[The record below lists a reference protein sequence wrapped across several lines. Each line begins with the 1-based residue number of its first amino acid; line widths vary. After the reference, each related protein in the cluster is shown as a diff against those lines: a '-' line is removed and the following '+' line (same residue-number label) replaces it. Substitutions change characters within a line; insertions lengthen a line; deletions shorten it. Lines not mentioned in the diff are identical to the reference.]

1 MPGAATFSVPGAGKT
16 TEALAFF
23 FLNATDAD
31 RLLVVAPK
39 NAFSAWDEQLDACM
53 GDNYGEFV
61 RLRGGEAAIQ
71 TALQADP
78 RFMLITYDQLPRV
91 KNVII

>member
-1 MPGAATFSVPGAGKT
+1 MSIDIISKIQTGTPPDT
-16 TEALAFF
+16 
-23 FLNATDAD
+23 
-31 RLLVVAPK
+31 

-78 RFMLITYDQLPRV
+78 RFMLITYVLYDGYHRDCV
-91 KNVII
+91 